1 MQFKHPVAGIPCLID
16 VIGAKWH
23 RGQGRSAPSDWDAQD
38 HFECEFEVLDRR
50 GYAAPWLTRKLNAQI
65 ISDIEHAIAERT

>member
-1 MQFKHPVAGIPCLID
+1 MQFNHRVAGIPCIID

-50 GYAAPWLTRKLNAQI
+50 GNSAPWLVRKLNVQI
-65 ISDIEHAIAERT
+65 ISDIEHAIAERA